1 VLYNQGIKILSLTDL
16 KHKSL
21 HELVVIREEAE
32 AKIYNQDIDVD
43 TWQRLLVYFEKLKRE
58 INIRKNEP

>member
-1 VLYNQGIKILSLTDL
+1 
-16 KHKSL
+16 
-21 HELVVIREEAE
+21 VVIREEAE

-43 TWQRLLVYFEKLKRE
+43 TWQRLLVYFEKVKRE